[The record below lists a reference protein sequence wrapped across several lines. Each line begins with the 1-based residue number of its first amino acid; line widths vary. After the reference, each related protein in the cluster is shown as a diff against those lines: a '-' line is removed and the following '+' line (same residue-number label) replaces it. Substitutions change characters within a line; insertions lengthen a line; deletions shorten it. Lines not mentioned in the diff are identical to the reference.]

1 MKGDKTWQKKKGGG
15 DSEEVVGNGVEIR
28 RFAEEEGVF
37 LADETAD
44 SVRERKPLD
53 VVKCAV
59 EGATRFR
66 RKLSRPE
73 GMPGPTRP

>member
-44 SVRERKPLD
+44 SVREREPRD
-53 VVKCAV
+53 VVKWGLQ
-59 EGATRFR
+59 GATRFR
-66 RKLSRPE
+66 RKLSRLE